1 MSASKSLPEIDEDL
15 YSRQLYVLGYE
26 AMQKMVGASVLV
38 SGMKGLGVEIA
49 KNVILAGVKS
59 VTVHD
64 QSETQL
70 RDLSS
75 QFYLSENDVGQ
86 NRALVSQ
93 CRLAELNA
101 HVPVHAYTNGLS
113 ESFLSTF
120 QVVVLSNSPLEEQL
134 RISDFCH
141 TKNICFVLV
150 DTKGLAGQLFCDFGE
165 HFIVRS
171 PSEAEPA
178 SAAIHHITQS
188 NPGIVTVACDNE
200 ERQGHHFEDGDW
212 VKFSGVEG
220 MTELNTSEPC
230 LIRLKGTCSLEVGD
244 TSSFSPYKC
253 GGVITQVKIPQKH
266 SYESLRTSRANP
278 KIRIPDKGKLP
289 RCHSLHAAFWALH
302 VFQREMKRLPRPRNQ
317 ANADMMVKLAQTVSV
332 SKEEELQE
340 DLVRT
345 FSYGCSG
352 DLSPINAFIGGLAA
366 QEVLKAASGK
376 FTPLDQW
383 LYFDAYECLPEE
395 ENIVQL
401 TEEDCAPRGSRYD
414 GQIAVFGNTFQEWL
428 GKLKY
433 FVVGAGAIGCELLK
447 NFAMIGL
454 SASEGGSIT
463 VTDMDTIE
471 YSNLNRQ
478 FLFRPGDVSKQKSE
492 VAAAAVKL
500 MNRHINVSAQQN
512 QVGPDTEHF
521 YGDDFF
527 LGLDGVA
534 SALDSLQARK
544 YLCQRCV
551 QYLKPLLDSGTEGT
565 RGHVQVF
572 VPFLTESLG
581 QAQEEEETQYPLC
594 TLRHFPSTIQHTLQ
608 WARDQ
613 FEGLFKT
620 KAENVNTFLKDPSF
634 LESQEMEAV
643 KMLESVRISFQEKP
657 CNWRDCVVWARRL
670 WERLFSHDIQQLLHN
685 FPPEH
690 ETSSGLP
697 FWSGPKRCPQ
707 PLIFDSSH
715 TTHKTFI
722 LAASHLFASTHKLCV
737 SEEDSVTSQ
746 VLFGL
751 HLPPFQPL
759 QGVRIPLTDQEMQN
773 PQDSVDQT
781 EVGEL
786 RKELAALRQEL
797 EEQNSLMS
805 NAMEPIHFEKGNDIH
820 LNFIMTA
827 ANLRA
832 ENYGIPPADKLQAMK
847 IVGRIVPAIATTTT
861 AVAGLVCLELYKL
874 VWRHRRLSSYRNSFL
889 QLSEPLLNRFQ
900 PLSSQPIY
908 EYRQKTWSCW
918 DRIEVPGVDA
928 QGKEITLRDLCKHLQ
943 MEHSLVLE
951 MLLYGKALLYA
962 GFCEE
967 KAKEQKLSSR
977 LTELVRCATKEALS
991 KECRL
996 LVLDVVCEDEKDDS
1010 VLPPVHVWL
1019 RPRDPTNEE

>member
-1 MSASKSLPEIDEDL
+1 MTKIIKKKCMLPYFLIPTGGDMLVIQPLL
-15 YSRQLYVLGYE
+15 YSIHSNTISPGPNPPLSSSFVQCYVLGYE
-26 AMQKMVGASVLV
+26 AMQKIVGAAVLV

-64 QSETQL
+64 QSETQWS
-70 RDLSS
+70 DLSS
-75 QFYLSENDVGQ
+75 QFYLSENDVGK

-93 CRLAELNA
+93 CHLAELNA
-101 HVPVHAYTNGLS
+101 HVPVYAYTNELS

-141 TKNICFVLV
+141 SKNICFVLV

-165 HFIVRS
+165 HFIVRN

-200 ERQGHHFEDGDW
+200 ERQGHRFEDGDW

-253 GGVITQVKIPQKH
+253 GGIITQVKIPQKH
-266 SYESLRTSRANP
+266 SYPPQIDSFLIFTPQQADA
-278 KIRIPDKGKLP
+278 DK
-289 RCHSLHAAFWALH
+289 
-302 VFQREMKRLPRPRNQ
+302 
-317 ANADMMVKLAQTVSV
+317 MVELAQTISV

-395 ENIVQL
+395 ENTVQL

-428 GKLKY
+428 GKQKY

-454 SASEGGSIT
+454 AASEGGSIT

-551 QYLKPLLDSGTEGT
+551 QYCKPLLDSGTEGT

-572 VPFLTESLG
+572 VPFLTESFG

-707 PLIFDSSH
+707 PLKFDSSH

-722 LAASHLFASTHKLCV
+722 LAASHLFASTHKLRV
-737 SEEDSVTSQ
+737 SEDDSVTSQ
-746 VLFGL
+746 VLFGS

-759 QGVRIPLTDQEMQN
+759 QGVHIPLTDQEMQN
-773 PQDSVDQT
+773 PQDSVGKRFAEGQVFQPSQPDPS
-781 EVGEL
+781 
-786 RKELAALRQEL
+786 R
-797 EEQNSLMS
+797 
-805 NAMEPIHFEKGNDIH
+805 EPGNDIH
-820 LNFIMTA
+820 LNFVMTA

-832 ENYGIPPADKLQAMK
+832 ENYGIPPADKLQ

-900 PLSSQPIY
+900 PLSSRPIY
-908 EYRQKTWSCW
+908 KVR
-918 DRIEVPGVDA
+918 PGLWA
-928 QGKEITLRDLCKHLQ
+928 H
-943 MEHSLVLE
+943 H
-951 MLLYGKALLYA
+951 ALKVERSSVGPA
-962 GFCEE
+962 FP
-967 KAKEQKLSSR
+967 SR
-977 LTELVRCATKEALS
+977 LAGRAGRRETLCAFRWAA
-991 KECRL
+991 
-996 LVLDVVCEDEKDDS
+996 VLY
-1010 VLPPVHVWL
+1010 
-1019 RPRDPTNEE
+1019 T